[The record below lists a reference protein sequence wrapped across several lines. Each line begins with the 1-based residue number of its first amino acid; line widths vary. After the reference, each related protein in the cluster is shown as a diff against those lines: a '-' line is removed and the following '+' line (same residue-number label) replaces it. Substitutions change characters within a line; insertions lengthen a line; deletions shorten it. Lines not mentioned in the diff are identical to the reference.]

1 MGFAVTTYPGQTPI
15 VGLLSAQVSSSQDL
29 LNLTLDQTTLGV
41 NSERYNQML
50 VPCQVMDGKVIGFL
64 TDITSDKNSII
75 SLGNLS
81 NFLTHPIYYS
91 SEGDASTATTSLYNN
106 VLSSVEI
113 YSNLNFVGS
122 AITEASTFTV
132 GTAVSS
138 SDGGAGIVGVETT
151 SSVGVAFSVIL
162 KSVSGTFGIGSTI
175 FVGVSTVG
183 FASLSSLNYV
193 GTGELYPD
201 NVITV
206 YYPDLEPTNVSVDSP
221 YTNEQLKVL
230 NSSTKGLGVANT
242 FYQNSLQ
249 YSGLGTIVPSDD
261 TISPL
266 GIVYTFD
273 TVSGSAVKTSI
284 DNLISGISSD
294 RTGISSYNSGSS
306 TIKGYKKGFAV
317 NVWSLENSKVIM
329 QNDITSLQA
338 AIQILE
344 DPANGGPY

>member
-132 GTAVSS
+132 GTALTKARWCLVHCL
-138 SDGGAGIVGVETT
+138 TP
-151 SSVGVAFSVIL
+151 L
-162 KSVSGTFGIGSTI
+162 CLNR
-175 FVGVSTVG
+175 
-183 FASLSSLNYV
+183 SLSFCFSTLCSRSRLRSRSL
-193 GTGELYPD
+193 
-201 NVITV
+201 
-206 YYPDLEPTNVSVDSP
+206 
-221 YTNEQLKVL
+221 K
-230 NSSTKGLGVANT
+230 
-242 FYQNSLQ
+242 
-249 YSGLGTIVPSDD
+249 
-261 TISPL
+261 IS
-266 GIVYTFD
+266 
-273 TVSGSAVKTSI
+273 
-284 DNLISGISSD
+284 
-294 RTGISSYNSGSS
+294 
-306 TIKGYKKGFAV
+306 
-317 NVWSLENSKVIM
+317 
-329 QNDITSLQA
+329 
-338 AIQILE
+338 
-344 DPANGGPY
+344 